1 MNDNFIIQLILHFD
15 QRKGRMKAM
24 WRKERITSGEG
35 MAESNRCSSQRVIRK
50 CLYLFEEAGLESRNK
65 WEFFSNLKWMVF
77 LNKTIRIS

>member
-35 MAESNRCSSQRVIRK
+35 MAESNRCSNQRVIRK
-50 CLYLFEEAGLESRNK
+50 YLYLFEETGLESRNK